1 MKLNLINK
9 IYIAIA
15 IGLSIGIAI
24 KFFSFKSWDRYYYVT
39 SICAPSTQPIAIR
52 NAHFI
57 LADGETDF
65 ITHTDVDDFNTN
77 WGQDD
82 FISSDFEKQRLP
94 LKLVLQYASYRD
106 KKFYNDTI
114 NLNENEIRSIFKSAI
129 RNKQAIGFSKYGGV
143 SGKGLSFL
151 IGIANDGNLAV
162 WLQGI
167 YLDKFLV
174 KQKLKAKQPQ
184 GDDTYYGAQLTKEAY
199 LKQRF
204 ERLSDSL
211 KNKLDKGFEARANYI
226 DTPTRYIEKNT
237 ELWEYQ
243 KKNKYIE

>member
-9 IYIAIA
+9 IYIAITICLITA
-15 IGLSIGIAI
+15 ILV

-39 SICAPSTQPIAIR
+39 SICAPITQPIAIR

-57 LADGETDF
+57 LANGETDF
-65 ITHTDVDDFNTN
+65 INHTDVDDFNTN

-82 FISSDFEKQRLP
+82 FISSDFEKKRLP
-94 LKLVLQYASYRD
+94 VKLVLQYASYRD

-114 NLNENEIRSIFKSAI
+114 NLNDNEIRNVFKSAI
-129 RNKQAIGFSKYGGV
+129 RNKQAIGFSEYGGV
-143 SGKGLSFL
+143 NGKGLSFL
-151 IGIANDGNLAV
+151 IGIANDGNVAV

-174 KQKLKAKQPQ
+174 KRKLTAKQPQ
-184 GDDTYYGAQLTKEAY
+184 GDDTYYGTQLTKEAY
-199 LKQRF
+199 IKQRF

-211 KNKLDKGFEARANYI
+211 KNKLGKGFDARANYI

-237 ELWEYQ
+237 ELWKYQ